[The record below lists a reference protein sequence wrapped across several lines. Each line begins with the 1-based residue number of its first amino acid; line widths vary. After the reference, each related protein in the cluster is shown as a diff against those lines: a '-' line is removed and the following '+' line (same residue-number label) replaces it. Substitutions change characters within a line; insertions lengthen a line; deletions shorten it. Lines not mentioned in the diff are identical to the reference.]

1 MIIQTKLNL
10 LNWPNPIPALF
21 NQVLATLAT
30 AAATSAIAQGLTS
43 FNSPCP
49 PTTWDSEHFKGRLA
63 YIRTVYDALIL
74 LDTQQAM
81 IDGTGV
87 EWIVKDIESDHSPQL
102 SRAEELVGILVDLAT
117 VFEGLQK

>member
-1 MIIQTKLNL
+1 M
-10 LNWPNPIPALF
+10 
-21 NQVLATLAT
+21 
-30 AAATSAIAQGLTS
+30 
-43 FNSPCP
+43 
-49 PTTWDSEHFKGRLA
+49 
-63 YIRTVYDALIL
+63 YDALIL